1 MNREDVLW
9 TLAGLSFL
17 HGYLASNVFS
27 AIFGLGIS
35 AYIIYSQRRF
45 NPKVEVSRIYERSLE
60 EGKRCRVV
68 LKVKNLGSAL
78 KVKVKEEAPKEVKV
92 KIPDEVVLKPG
103 EEKSIEYSVIPEKKG
118 EYELLTKIYVYD
130 LSELYFE
137 EIVLGKYKIEVL
149 PSVDSIREAAKE
161 DYNFKISEVYKKSIL
176 LGLESMELY
185 GLREYLPGDD
195 LRRIDW
201 KASSRL
207 GKLIVK
213 EFLKER
219 EGDVY
224 IVLDATREMR
234 KGIKRAKIDYASTL
248 ALHLATLLL
257 KKNYRVGMIIYWDDR
272 FKVIKPSR
280 GREQLNKIRNAIRF
294 KPEKGL
300 LSLKGSITVKFSE
313 KGRKFLDKLFPR
325 KRRSVAEALLNIKS
339 PSYLILITDLMS
351 NTSQLY
357 RLMLMIRK
365 KHKGIILSPNPILFY
380 SDKLDEETLK
390 FLYEKYL
397 EREKTVK
404 KFNSVIPTIDLG
416 PSDYLREIVRRMEK

>member
-9 TLAGLSFL
+9 TLAGMIFL
-17 HGYLASNVFS
+17 HGYLAGNVFS
-27 AIFGLGIS
+27 ALFGLGIGG
-35 AYIIYSQRRF
+35 YVIYCQRRF
-45 NPKVEVSRIYERSLE
+45 NPKVEVSMVFEKKLE
-60 EGKRCRVV
+60 EGKRGKVV
-68 LKVKNLGSAL
+68 LKVKNLGSEV
-78 KVKVKEEAPKEVKV
+78 KVKVIQDAPGEIRVEAPKET
-92 KIPDEVVLKPG
+92 VLKPG
-103 EEKSIEYSVIPEKKG
+103 EEKFIEYFIIPEKKG
-118 EYELLTKIYVYD
+118 EYEISTKLRVYD
-130 LSELYFE
+130 PNELYFE
-137 EIVLGKYKIEVL
+137 ELNVGNHKIEVL

-161 DYNFKISEVYKKSIL
+161 DYSLRISEVYKKNIF
-176 LGLESMELY
+176 LGLESLEFY

-257 KKNYRVGMIIYWDDR
+257 KENYSVGMIIYWDDSFR
-272 FKVIKPSR
+272 IIKPSR
-280 GREQLNKIRNAIRF
+280 GRDQLNRIRSAIRF

-300 LSLKGSITVKFSE
+300 LSFKGDISLKLSE
-313 KGRKFLDKLFPR
+313 KGKGFLRKLFPR
-325 KRRSVAEALLNIKS
+325 KRRSVAEALLNIRN
-339 PSYLILITDLMS
+339 PSYLIIITDLMS

-365 KHKGIILSPNPILFY
+365 KHRGIILSPNPILFY

-397 EREKTVK
+397 ERERIVR
-404 KFNSVIPTIDLG
+404 KFNSIIPTIDLG
-416 PSDYLREIVRRMEK
+416 PSDDLREIVRKLK

>member
-1 MNREDVLW
+1 MKREDVLW
-9 TLAGLSFL
+9 TLAGISFL
-17 HGYLASNVFS
+17 HGYLAGNVFS
-27 AIFGLGIS
+27 AIFGVGVS
-35 AYIIYSQRRF
+35 GYIVYSQRRF
-45 NPKVEVSRIYERSLE
+45 NPKIEVSKVFEERLE
-60 EGKRCRVV
+60 EGKRSKVV
-68 LKVKNLGSAL
+68 LKIKNLGSAV
-78 KVKVKEEAPKEVKV
+78 KIKVKEEAPREIKV
-92 KIPDEVVLKPG
+92 EAPSEVVLMPG
-103 EEKSIEYSVIPEKKG
+103 EEKFVEYFITPENKG

-130 LSELYFE
+130 TSELYFD
-137 EIVLGKYKIEVL
+137 EIILGKYKIEVF

-161 DYNFKISEVYKKSIL
+161 DYSIRLGEVYKKSIL

-207 GKLIVK
+207 GKLIVR

-219 EGDVY
+219 ESDVY

-234 KGIKRAKIDYASTL
+234 KGVKRAKIDYASTL

-257 KKNYRVGMIIYWDDR
+257 KKNYSVGMIIYWDEG
-272 FKVIKPSR
+272 FKAIKPAK
-280 GREQLNKIRNAIRF
+280 GRDQLDKIRNAIRF
-294 KPEKGL
+294 KPERGL
-300 LSLKGSITVKFSE
+300 LSFKSSISLKLSE
-313 KGRKFLDKLFPR
+313 RGRRFLGKLFPK
-325 KRRSVAEALLNIKS
+325 KRRSVAEALLNIKT

-380 SDKLDEETLK
+380 SGELDEETLK

-397 EREKTVK
+397 EREKTVR

-416 PSDYLREIVRRMEK
+416 PSDYLREIVRELR

>member
-1 MNREDVLW
+1 MKREDVLW

-17 HGYLASNVFS
+17 HGYLAGNAFS
-27 AIFGLGIS
+27 AIFGLGVS
-35 AYIIYSQRRF
+35 AYIIYFQRRF
-45 NPKVEVSRIYERSLE
+45 NPKVEVSKVFEERLE
-60 EGKRCRVV
+60 EGKRSKVV
-68 LKVKNLGSAL
+68 LKVKNLGSAV
-78 KVKVKEEAPKEVKV
+78 KVKVREEAPREIKV
-92 KIPDEVVLKPG
+92 EIPEEVVLKPG
-103 EEKSIEYSVIPEKKG
+103 EEKFIEYFIIPEKKG
-118 EYELLTKIYVYD
+118 EYEVLTKIYVYD
-130 LSELYFE
+130 VSGLYFE
-137 EIVLGKYKIEVL
+137 EITLGKYKIEVF

-161 DYNFKISEVYKKSIL
+161 EYNIRLSEVYKKNIL
-176 LGLESMELY
+176 LGLEIMDLY

-207 GKLIVK
+207 GKLIVR
-213 EFLKER
+213 EFLKEK
-219 EGDVY
+219 ESDVY

-234 KGIKRAKIDYASTL
+234 KGIKQAKIDYASTL
-248 ALHLATLLL
+248 ALHLAALLL
-257 KKNYRVGMIIYWDDR
+257 KKNYSVGVIIYWDDGFR
-272 FKVIKPSR
+272 TIRPSR
-280 GREQLNKIRNAIRF
+280 RREQLNKIRNAIRF

-300 LSLKGSITVKFSE
+300 LSFKSSISLKLSE
-313 KGRKFLDKLFPR
+313 RGRRFLGKLFPR
-325 KRRSVAEALLNIKS
+325 KRRGIAEALLNIRS

-380 SDKLDEETLK
+380 SAELNEDTLK

-397 EREKTVK
+397 EREKTVR

-416 PSDYLREIVRRMEK
+416 PSDYLREIVRRME

>member
-1 MNREDVLW
+1 MKREDVLW
-9 TLAGLSFL
+9 TLAGISFL
-17 HGYLASNVFS
+17 HGYLAGNVFS
-27 AIFGLGIS
+27 ALFGLGIS
-35 AYIIYSQRRF
+35 GYIIYSRRTF
-45 NPKVEVSRIYERSLE
+45 NPKVEVSRVFEEKLE
-60 EGKRCRVV
+60 EGKRSKVV
-68 LKVKNLGSAL
+68 LKVRNLGSAV
-78 KVKVKEEAPKEVKV
+78 KVKVREEAPKEVKV
-92 KIPDEVVLKPG
+92 EAHDEVVLKPG
-103 EEKSIEYSVIPEKKG
+103 EEKFVEYFIIPEKKG

-130 LSELYFE
+130 LSEMYFE
-137 EIVLGKYKIEVL
+137 EIVLGKYKIDVL
-149 PSVDSIREAAKE
+149 PSVDSIREATKE
-161 DYNFKISEVYKKSIL
+161 DYSLRIREVYKKNIL
-176 LGLESMELY
+176 LGLESLEFY

-207 GKLIVK
+207 GKLIVR

-219 EGDVY
+219 ESDVY

-234 KGIKRAKIDYASTL
+234 KGIRRAKIDYASTL

-257 KKNYRVGMIIYWDDR
+257 KENYSVGMIIYWDDS

-280 GREQLNKIRNAIRF
+280 GRDQLNRIRNAIRF

-300 LSLKGSITVKFSE
+300 LSFKSNVSLKLSE
-313 KGRKFLDKLFPR
+313 RGRKFLEKLFPR
-325 KRRSVAEALLNIKS
+325 KRRSVAEALLNIRN

-397 EREKTVK
+397 DREKTVR
-404 KFNSVIPTIDLG
+404 KFNSIIPTIDLG
-416 PSDYLREIVRRMEK
+416 PSDYLREIVRELK